1 MKKKNKITKF
11 NKGDRFI
18 VHLAL
23 YSHGNLVSYI
33 PSFFIGTR
41 PEILH
46 NLVHELNAMA
56 DERPFVSFSRTFFS
70 SYSKFLTDKYLA
82 DLSYANDDMLGDC
95 ILYMRDRPSNDGS
108 FLENRVFVQPENCP
122 F

>member
-18 VHLAL
+18 CHLVR
-23 YSHGNLVSYI
+23 YSCGRMVSYK
-33 PSFFIGTR
+33 PSVFIGTR

-46 NLVHELNAMA
+46 NLVHELNAMSGEFPRVA
-56 DERPFVSFSRTFFS
+56 FSRTFFS

-82 DLSYANDDMLGDC
+82 DLSYSNDEFFGDC
-95 ILYMRDRPSNDGS
+95 ILYMRVKSSNDGS
-108 FLENRVFVQPENCP
+108 YLENRVFVQPENCP